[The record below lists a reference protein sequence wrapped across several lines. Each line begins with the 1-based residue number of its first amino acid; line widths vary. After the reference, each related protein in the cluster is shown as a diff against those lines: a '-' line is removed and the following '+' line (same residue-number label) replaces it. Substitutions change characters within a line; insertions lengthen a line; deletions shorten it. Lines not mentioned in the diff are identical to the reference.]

1 MPLSADQTATLQ
13 LLLQRGQ
20 RYADLAGV
28 LGVEESEVRVRAR
41 AALIELGGAD
51 PDRNVGLT
59 DYLLGQA
66 DPIGRAD
73 ASRHLRQH
81 AEDRALV
88 SALAERRR
96 EMFPGAELPR
106 LPGDPRPA
114 GRLRR
119 PAASGEPGAL
129 RRRLGSGPDL
139 SQPQTRLIVILGT
152 AAVLLIAA
160 VLGITGAFGGDEGDD
175 SGSTTAEATS
185 TTAAPADES
194 AVPIQLRPSKGSD
207 AGGVI
212 VVGFAT
218 ADQPFIEFQIRNL
231 EPATND
237 TAYVLWFLS
246 DGDTGFP
253 LPQQLPVQ
261 ANGTLNQRIA
271 VPPEI
276 LAFVQQADSVA
287 IALNDRAS
295 LNRDIT
301 RAIESN
307 QGALRFPG
315 GTVLSAR
322 IARGAD
328 SAG

>member
-13 LLLQRGQ
+13 LLLQRRQ
-20 RYADLAGV
+20 RYSDLAGV

-81 AEDRALV
+81 PEDRELV
-88 SALAERRR
+88 STLAERLR

-106 LPGDPRPA
+106 LPGEPRPA

-119 PAASGEPGAL
+119 PTASGQPGAL
-129 RRRLGSGPDL
+129 RRRLGGGPDL
-139 SQPQTRLIVILGT
+139 SQPQTRLIAILGI

-160 VLGITGAFGGDEGDD
+160 VLGITGAFGGDDDD

-194 AVPIQLRPSKGSD
+194 AVPIQLRPSQGSD

-231 EPATND
+231 EPATD
-237 TAYVLWFLS
+237 DKAYVLWFLS
-246 DGDTGFP
+246 DGNTGFP

-276 LAFVQQADSVA
+276 LAFVQEADSVA

-301 RAIESN
+301 RAIENN
-307 QGALRFPG
+307 QGALAFPG

-322 IARGAD
+322 IARGGD

>member
-1 MPLSADQTATLQ
+1 MALTPDQSATLQ

-20 RYADLAGV
+20 RYADLATV

-81 AEDRALV
+81 PEDRALV
-88 SALAERRR
+88 SALADRLR

-114 GRLRR
+114 GFMRR
-119 PAASGEPGAL
+119 PAAAGPPGAL

-160 VLGITGAFGGDEGDD
+160 VLGITGAFSGGEDD
-175 SGSTTAEATS
+175 SSAATAEATS
-185 TTAAPADES
+185 TTTTPADES

-207 AGGVI
+207 AGGVL
-212 VVGFAT
+212 VFGFAT
-218 ADQPFIEFQIRNL
+218 ADQPFIEFQIRKL

-237 TAYVLWFLS
+237 KAYVLWFLS
-246 DGDTGFP
+246 GGDNGFP

-301 RAIESN
+301 QAIEN
-307 QGALRFPG
+307 NDGAIPYPG
-315 GTVLSAR
+315 GTVLSAQ
-322 IARGAD
+322 IRGG
-328 SAG
+328 AGSGG